1 MGLPARERGRDHV
14 ARPVERVPFP
24 WLGGCTGGGLP
35 ITRRSPPS
43 SITGDPKEFRLLVPT
58 RRPTPDRSAQPDIP
72 GGHVASRQSRSP
84 GASERQIEHFLAP
97 DDLRDPAHQ
106 PALGLHVSRK
116 EAYAAFRLVPRTGPA
131 TGPTADWCPTGR
143 LLRPGGPGS
152 RAGGEDPP
160 QCGAV
165 RRARRG
171 RRPHRAGR
179 GPQDHRALGPDGAAE
194 DHRGWR
200 GALSYAP
207 RTGERRRRSNAWW
220 STGLVRC

>member
-1 MGLPARERGRDHV
+1 VAVQVAVCPSPVAAHRLPSRVTRSRIPSTCPDSTTDPGPVRAAGRS
-14 ARPVERVPFP
+14 
-24 WLGGCTGGGLP
+24 
-35 ITRRSPPS
+35 RR
-43 SITGDPKEFRLLVPT
+43 T
-58 RRPTPDRSAQPDIP
+58 
-72 GGHVASRQSRSP
+72 VASRQSRSP
-84 GASERQIEHFLAP
+84 GALERQIEHFPAP